1 MMTAAK
7 PISSEEYKAFYAELY
22 TSGKSVYSVEL
33 DADPTNNPRKLN
45 GQIERVQAFKNRV
58 LPILNR
64 AVANEL
70 YWKTIIRKIE
80 TRVDIA
86 ENQSMVT
93 ETVKAEKSAE
103 LRKATAKNLAGDKV
117 VASAFSGQGTLV
129 DHICLAEERHAD
141 ALSFLMEV
149 KNIYENLNSTDMN
162 LARQQR
168 NILICAKLYG
178 DASEPIENTG
188 AAAEAPGSLQIA
200 R

>member
-1 MMTAAK
+1 MNAAK
-7 PISSEEYKAFYAELY
+7 PINAEEYKAFYNELY
-22 TSGKSVYSVEL
+22 TDGKSAYSVDL
-33 DADPTNNPRKLN
+33 AADPTADPRKLN
-45 GQIERVQAFKNRV
+45 GQLERVQSYKNRV

-70 YWKTIIRKIE
+70 YWKTVVKKLE
-80 TRVDIA
+80 TRVDMA
-86 ENQSMVT
+86 ENQAMVT

-103 LRKATAKNLAGDKV
+103 LRKASAKNAAGDKV
-117 VASAFSGQGTLV
+117 VASVFEGRGAYV

-141 ALSFLMEV
+141 SLSFLLEV

-178 DASEPIENTG
+178 DADKIPDTDQPNEL
-188 AAAEAPGSLQIA
+188 AVAPGSL